1 MYNKIFLL
9 IEGLMQVQTNNI
21 SLYQKIKNRFDFITS
36 NNGTNWLLALNWILI
51 LEYFSAVLEY
61 LFIDNAKKFVIN
73 IPDGMLKELLIGVMI
88 VVFIWY
94 SIYNFVFMKK
104 EQFFI
109 FTLYISLCIY
119 LLITNDLSFNLL
131 ANNLNIF
138 EITIDGFGFYMMFQI
153 LLKFVIL
160 YLIYK
165 MLIALKNRNRLL

>member
-1 MYNKIFLL
+1 MQ
-9 IEGLMQVQTNNI
+9 IETNNT
-21 SLYQKIKNRFDFITS
+21 SLYQTIKSKFDLITS
-36 NNGTNWLLALNWILI
+36 NNGTNWLLALNWILV

-61 LFIDNAKKFVIN
+61 VFIDSAKKFIIN
-73 IPDGMLKELLIGVMI
+73 IPDGLLKELLIAIMI
-88 VVFIWY
+88 VIFIWY
-94 SIYNFVFMKK
+94 SIYNFIFMKK

-109 FTLYISLCIY
+109 FTLYLSMCIY

-131 ANNLNIF
+131 AHNLNLF

-165 MLIALKNRNRLL
+165 MLIALKNRNRLQ

>member
-1 MYNKIFLL
+1 ME
-9 IEGLMQVQTNNI
+9 IETNNS
-21 SLYQKIKNRFDFITS
+21 SLYQTIKSKFDFITS
-36 NNGTNWLLALNWILI
+36 NNEKDWLLALNWILV

-61 LFIDNAKKFVIN
+61 IFIDSAKKFIIN
-73 IPDGMLKELLIGVMI
+73 IPDGMLKELLIAIMI

-94 SIYNFVFMKK
+94 SIYNFIFMKK

-131 ANNLNIF
+131 AHNLNLF

>member
-1 MYNKIFLL
+1 MQ
-9 IEGLMQVQTNNI
+9 IETNNT
-21 SLYQKIKNRFDFITS
+21 SLYQTIKSKFDLITS
-36 NNGTNWLLALNWILI
+36 NNGTNWLLALNWILV

-61 LFIDNAKKFVIN
+61 VFIDSAKKFIIN
-73 IPDGMLKELLIGVMI
+73 IPDGLLKELLIAIMI
-88 VVFIWY
+88 VIFIWY
-94 SIYNFVFMKK
+94 SIYNFIFMKK

-109 FTLYISLCIY
+109 FTLYLSMCIY

-131 ANNLNIF
+131 AHNLNLF

-153 LLKFVIL
+153 FLKFVIL

>member
-1 MYNKIFLL
+1 ME
-9 IEGLMQVQTNNI
+9 IETNNS
-21 SLYQKIKNRFDFITS
+21 SLYQTIKSKFDFITS
-36 NNGTNWLLALNWILI
+36 NNEKDWLLALNWILV

-61 LFIDNAKKFVIN
+61 IFIDSAKKFVIN
-73 IPDGMLKELLIGVMI
+73 IPDGMLKELLIAIMI

-94 SIYNFVFMKK
+94 SIYNFIFMKK

-131 ANNLNIF
+131 AHNLNLF

>member
-1 MYNKIFLL
+1 MQ
-9 IEGLMQVQTNNI
+9 IETNNT
-21 SLYQKIKNRFDFITS
+21 SLYQTIKSKFDLITS
-36 NNGTNWLLALNWILI
+36 NNGTDWLLALNWILV

-61 LFIDNAKKFVIN
+61 VFIDSAKKFIIN
-73 IPDGMLKELLIGVMI
+73 IPDGLLKELLIAIMI
-88 VVFIWY
+88 VIFIWY
-94 SIYNFVFMKK
+94 SIYNFIFMKK

-109 FTLYISLCIY
+109 FTLYLSMCIY

-131 ANNLNIF
+131 AHNLNLF

-165 MLIALKNRNRLL
+165 MLIALKNRNRLQ

>member
-1 MYNKIFLL
+1 
-9 IEGLMQVQTNNI
+9 MQVENNNI
-21 SLYQKIKNRFDFITS
+21 SLYQKVKNRFDLITS
-36 NNGTNWLLALNWILI
+36 NNGTNWLLALNWILVI
-51 LEYFSAVLEY
+51 EFFSAVLEY
-61 LFIDNAKKFVIN
+61 LFIDSAKNFVIY
-73 IPDGMLKELLIGVMI
+73 IPDGMLKELLIAVMI

-131 ANNLNIF
+131 AHNLNFF
-138 EITIDGFGFYMMFQI
+138 EMTIDGFGFYLIFQL
-153 LLKFVIL
+153 LLKFIIF

-165 MLIALKNRNRLL
+165 MLLAFRNRNRLS

>member
-1 MYNKIFLL
+1 MQ
-9 IEGLMQVQTNNI
+9 IETNNT
-21 SLYQKIKNRFDFITS
+21 SLYQTIKSKFDLITS
-36 NNGTNWLLALNWILI
+36 NNGTNWLLALNWILV

-61 LFIDNAKKFVIN
+61 VFIDSAKKFIIN
-73 IPDGMLKELLIGVMI
+73 IPDGLLKELLIAIMI
-88 VVFIWY
+88 VIFIWY
-94 SIYNFVFMKK
+94 SIYNFIFMKK

-109 FTLYISLCIY
+109 FTLYLSMCIY

-131 ANNLNIF
+131 AHNLNLF

>member
-1 MYNKIFLL
+1 
-9 IEGLMQVQTNNI
+9 MQVQTNNT
-21 SLYQKIKNRFDFITS
+21 SLYQTIKSKFDFITS
-36 NNGTNWLLALNWILI
+36 NNGTNWLLALNWILV

-61 LFIDNAKKFVIN
+61 VFIDSAKKFVIN
-73 IPDGMLKELLIGVMI
+73 IPDGMLKELLIAIMI

-109 FTLYISLCIY
+109 FTLYLSMCIY

-131 ANNLNIF
+131 AHNLNLF

-153 LLKFVIL
+153 FLKFLIL

-165 MLIALKNRNRLL
+165 MLIALKSRNKLS

>member
-1 MYNKIFLL
+1 
-9 IEGLMQVQTNNI
+9 MQEQTDNI
-21 SLYQKIKNRFDFITS
+21 SLYQKIKNGFDFISS

-131 ANNLNIF
+131 AHNLNIF

>member
-1 MYNKIFLL
+1 
-9 IEGLMQVQTNNI
+9 
-21 SLYQKIKNRFDFITS
+21 
-36 NNGTNWLLALNWILI
+36 
-51 LEYFSAVLEY
+51 
-61 LFIDNAKKFVIN
+61 
-73 IPDGMLKELLIGVMI
+73 MLKELLIAIML

-131 ANNLNIF
+131 AHNLNIF